1 MAMRT
6 RTEALVNAYLNNYQ
20 NAQASTVNSGR
31 QATQSTQNK
40 GSALMNSTDKTL
52 PTMTDQ
58 FSFVADAANTAVN
71 KKASRKVAV
80 LPAAAAQPLMRTA
93 MMLWQQPLAI

>member
-6 RTEALVNAYLNNYQ
+6 STEALVNAYLNNYQ

-40 GSALMNSTDKTL
+40 GSAL
-52 PTMTDQ
+52 
-58 FSFVADAANTAVN
+58 
-71 KKASRKVAV
+71 
-80 LPAAAAQPLMRTA
+80 
-93 MMLWQQPLAI
+93 

>member
-1 MAMRT
+1 MTMRT

-20 NAQASTVNSGR
+20 NAQAGTVNSGR

-71 KKASRKVAV
+71 T
-80 LPAAAAQPLMRTA
+80 TA
-93 MMLWQQPLAI
+93 LVTWSATMTV